1 MLDVQAAS
9 TATGPNQAVK
19 YLRLEDEL
27 EDELELGLAR
37 PPTHQP
43 FETGEEVFFLKAWWL
58 GPAGPIMLGQQGQSG
73 QGSQVQILALQ
84 GQHSVGGLGSRVRQ
98 PNQTLPSAPGN
109 HHKQPAQQ
117 AQPKRAGRG
126 RCTASPSPKT
136 PLGKRRSLAYGFTC

>member
-43 FETGEEVFFLKAWWL
+43 FETGEGGFILKARWL
-58 GPAGPIMLGQQGQSG
+58 GPAGPIIKLGPQGQSC
-73 QGSQVQILALQ
+73 QGRHEACW
-84 GQHSVGGLGSRVRQ
+84 
-98 PNQTLPSAPGN
+98 PC
-109 HHKQPAQQ
+109 
-117 AQPKRAGRG
+117 RA
-126 RCTASPSPKT
+126 TME
-136 PLGKRRSLAYGFTC
+136 